1 MFILNKYKSWYDNLI
16 NKNKTRTLEGYKESH
31 HIIPRSCGGT
41 NDKSNLIYLSARE
54 HYIAHLLLTKCVEKK
69 YYFKMLKAYYAMRMQ
84 NNKTL
89 KRDYKINNRLY
100 ESKRKEYSDYLK
112 TNNPSF
118 RQEVKDKIRLKNLG
132 RKSSAETIAKLK
144 NKVVSQKTKEKIKY
158 ARQFQICSDEQRK
171 MYSKLFSNM
180 IWINKDGKS
189 SRINKQ
195 DKEKYLNI
203 GYKLGRDRSYLNEEY
218 RNKMSIKTTEFW
230 NRKSA

>member
-84 NNKTL
+84 KNKTL

-144 NKVVSQKTKEKIKY
+144 NKVVTQKTKDKIKY

-218 RNKMSIKTTEFW
+218 KNKMSIKTTEFW

>member
-16 NKNKTRTLEGYKESH
+16 NKNKTRPLEGYKESH

-84 NNKTL
+84 KNKTL

-100 ESKRKEYSDYLK
+100 EVKRKEYSDYLK

-118 RQEVKDKIRLKNLG
+118 RQEVKDKIRLKNIG

-144 NKVVSQKTKEKIKY
+144 NKVVTQKTKDKIKY